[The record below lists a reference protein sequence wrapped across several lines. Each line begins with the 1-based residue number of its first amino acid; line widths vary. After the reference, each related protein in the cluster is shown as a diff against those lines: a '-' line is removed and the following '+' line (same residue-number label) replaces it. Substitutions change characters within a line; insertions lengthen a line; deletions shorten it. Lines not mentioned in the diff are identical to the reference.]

1 VTVPDA
7 PVTDSVA
14 VIVQKPTPVPGVY
27 VTVAWP
33 RPLVTAD
40 IGAKDPQFEDPPL
53 VDGATEKLTVSSD
66 TAAPVLLVTVAVIVN
81 VLVVVLLLLL
91 TGTELA
97 DEVTLTE

>member
-7 PVTDSVA
+7 PVSDSVA
-14 VIVQKPTPVPGVY
+14 VIVQKPISALGVY
-27 VTVAWP
+27 VAVAWP
-33 RPLVTAD
+33 RPLVYAEV
-40 IGAKDPQFEDPPL
+40 GASFPQDAAPPL
-53 VDGATEKLTVSSD
+53 LDAATEKVTSSSD

-81 VLVVVLLLLL
+81 VLVVVLLLL

>member
-1 VTVPDA
+1 LAYAEV
-7 PVTDSVA
+7 
-14 VIVQKPTPVPGVY
+14 
-27 VTVAWP
+27 
-33 RPLVTAD
+33 
-40 IGAKDPQFEDPPL
+40 GAKDPQPAVPLLGPPL
-53 VDGATEKLTVSSD
+53 LDAATEKVTGSSD